1 MALATVLAIKVLGHE
16 DTSTTVSM
24 RAFATH
30 AGHLVRGIHCVV
42 LEHMK
47 LHLLLLVLDLFR
59 LGVSLLLTLLT
70 AATQTKHQ
78 MQCRLLLDV
87 VVLECAT
94 ILKLFASEDE
104 ALLIR

>member
-47 LHLLLLVLDLFR
+47 LLLLLVLDLFR

-70 AATQTKHQ
+70 AATQTQHQ